1 MVERAETASIPSSLG
16 SKSEEPCKVAWVMSC
31 DSLREPSLIV
41 SNGNGGRIMLLILA
55 ALFIAF
61 WITFLYA
68 ACVVSGNADDMA
80 RKMIPNL
87 VL

>member
-1 MVERAETASIPSSLG
+1 
-16 SKSEEPCKVAWVMSC
+16 
-31 DSLREPSLIV
+31 
-41 SNGNGGRIMLLILA
+41 MLLILGI
-55 ALFIAF
+55 LFIAF

-80 RKMIPNL
+80 RKMIHSPVMW